1 MKHGKLKAGIAALLA
16 VAVIAS
22 GAFVGWSAAYFTDT
36 KDVNKTFTFGTV
48 EIILEEP
55 DFPDD
60 PPPSVPSGKTPK
72 NPIIYNNGTERCV
85 AFATITV
92 PVDEFT
98 PINPDGSKGKAGR
111 YPVYLLKADGG
122 KAYGENAFGSGWILL
137 KTDTATDSVVYTLGY
152 QSVLPPSSK
161 QVSNP
166 ADYEQLDSRT
176 SAIFDCVQLQNFL
189 EGTLEEHYQ
198 ILVDAY
204 GIQPTSN
211 ANTLDQGQL
220 TALWSSCGSQ
230 AK

>member
-1 MKHGKLKAGIAALLA
+1 MKHGKLKAGVAALLA
-16 VAVIAS
+16 VVVIAS

-60 PPPSVPSGKTPK
+60 PPPSVPNGKTPK

-98 PINPDGSKGKAGR
+98 PINSDGSKGIPGT
-111 YPVYLLKADGG
+111 YPVYLLKANGNTEDG
-122 KAYGENAFGSGWILL
+122 NTFGSGWLL
-137 KTDTATDSVVYTLGY
+137 LNTNEADGNVVYTLGY

-166 ADYEQLDSRT
+166 ADYEQLDSKT
-176 SAIFDCVQLQNFL
+176 NPVFDYIQLQNFL
-189 EGTLEEHYQ
+189 EGTLQEHYQ

-204 GIQPTSN
+204 GIQPTSDDG
-211 ANTLDQGQL
+211 TLTEAQL
-220 TALWSSCGSQ
+220 QELWNSYGSQ